1 MHDDVDPTGAGRQA
15 QVDGGARAG
24 ADLVGHIGARVL
36 HALLPGRRMRLS
48 ARIVKCGTSRYNIW
62 NRDGRP
68 RGSTPITAIEITVHP
83 PALPSAQGPSRALSG
98 RWGQV
103 CRLLAEYSNQ
113 AMHTRDIA
121 RHLGLS
127 PPRRPL
133 SSLTAQL
140 CYWARNGRLIRT
152 APSTYKITLPDAL
165 KPPTGP

>member
-1 MHDDVDPTGAGRQA
+1 MGVSLAGTTAASGPSR
-15 QVDGGARAG
+15 RY
-24 ADLVGHIGARVL
+24 DLVGNIGARVL
-36 HALLPGRRMRLS
+36 HALLPGRRIRLS
-48 ARIVKCGTSRYNIW
+48 ARIVKCGTSRYNMW

-83 PALPSAQGPSRALSG
+83 PVLPSAQDPSRALSG

-103 CRLLAEYSNQ
+103 CQLLATNSNQ

-121 RHLGLS
+121 QRLGLPAS
-127 PPRRPL
+127 GRPL

-165 KPPTGP
+165 TPPPSS